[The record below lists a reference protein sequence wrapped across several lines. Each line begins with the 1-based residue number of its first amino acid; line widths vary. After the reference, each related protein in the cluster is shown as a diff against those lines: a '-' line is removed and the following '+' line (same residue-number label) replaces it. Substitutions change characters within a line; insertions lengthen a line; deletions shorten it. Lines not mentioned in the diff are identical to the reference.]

1 MLMNKTPSKLLI
13 LCASAFFALAGC
25 VTQGAP
31 QVNVTPTG
39 PAPNDGLNAAL
50 WMQQAVEYKAT
61 VDSVYALGHL
71 RLAEALADK
80 SWTALPELQDSDCYM
95 KPPAIILD
103 ADETVLDNSAYQAM
117 LVKTGTSF
125 TEESWNDFVNDAS
138 ALAMPAALEFTK
150 AAAAKGVT
158 IFYVTNRSVDVE
170 DGTIRNLRALGF
182 PMKDGVDTVMSKEN
196 TSKKSARREAV
207 AANYRVLLLFGD
219 NFGDFT
225 DDYKGTPAERQ
236 AVYESNAAHWGRDW
250 LMLPNPSYGSWETTA
265 FGEDYSLSDE
275 EKRQRKLDHLRI
287 WKP

>member
-1 MLMNKTPSKLLI
+1 MLMNKTPPKMLI

-31 QVNVTPTG
+31 QANVTRTG

-125 TEESWNDFVNDAS
+125 TEETWNAFVNDSS

-170 DGTIRNLRALGF
+170 DGTIRNLKALGF

-287 WKP
+287 WEP